1 MHDTTYYGLNSW
13 SKHMFEKF
21 GYILLAH
28 DDGDKKYVRYYTE
41 NLEYLIKHIDL
52 KINNLKKSKKLK
64 CNCDHHN
71 LDKINDLEI
80 LKKNLLTLHK
90 YSKKI
95 CK

>member
-1 MHDTTYYGLNSW
+1 
-13 SKHMFEKF
+13 MFEKF

-28 DDGDKKYVRYYTE
+28 DDGDKKYVKYYTE
-41 NLEYLIKHIDL
+41 NLEYLIKHINL
-52 KINNLKKSKKLK
+52 KINNLKKLKKSK
-64 CNCDHHN
+64 CNSDHS